1 MVQSVAVVRTN
12 YYVLTKTQNIV
23 YLSSL
28 LGLII
33 NILLNFTLIPLYG
46 IEGAAVASLIS
57 QIASVLLVNLF
68 FKKTRKVFLW
78 MIYSL
83 ALPFN
88 KYNLKLL
95 KETYLRKNF
104 VINSFSFGHPSFLK
118 LINIFLLYL

>member
-68 FKKTRKVFLW
+68 FKKTQKVFLW

-95 KETYLRKNF
+95 KETYLRK
-104 VINSFSFGHPSFLK
+104 IL
-118 LINIFLLYL
+118 